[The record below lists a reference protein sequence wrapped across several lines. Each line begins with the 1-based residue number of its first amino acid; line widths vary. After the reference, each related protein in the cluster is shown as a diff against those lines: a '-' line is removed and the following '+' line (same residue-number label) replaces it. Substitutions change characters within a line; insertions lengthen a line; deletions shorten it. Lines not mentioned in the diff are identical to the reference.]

1 MLTENRTL
9 LENVNAVTT
18 SAQYSDKKKG
28 AGYHLNN
35 DGVHTVSIVV
45 NAFLGD
51 ITIQGTL
58 EQYPSTDDTDW
69 VNVTT
74 FAGDSTLYNQPNN
87 DDSVDYDFS
96 NTFTGKFVWI
106 RAKYEL
112 QNGTIRE
119 IRYNY

>member
-1 MLTENRTL
+1 MLIENRTL
-9 LENVNAVTT
+9 LENISAVTT
-18 SAQYSDKKKG
+18 TAQYSDKKKG

-35 DGVHTVSIVV
+35 DGVHTVSMIV

-58 EQYPSTDDTDW
+58 SQYPSDNDDDW
-69 VNVTT
+69 VDVLT

-87 DDSVDYDFS
+87 DDSIDYDLS
-96 NTFTGKFVWI
+96 DTFTGKFIWI
-106 RAKYEL
+106 RAKYEVE
-112 QNGTIRE
+112 NGTIRE

>member
-1 MLTENRTL
+1 MLIENRTL
-9 LENVNAVTT
+9 LENISAVTT
-18 SAQYSDKKKG
+18 TAQYSDKNKG

-35 DGVHTVSIVV
+35 DGVHTVSMIV

-58 EQYPSTDDTDW
+58 SQYPSDNDDDW
-69 VNVTT
+69 VDVLT

-87 DDSVDYDFS
+87 DDSIDYDLS
-96 NTFTGKFVWI
+96 DTFTGKFIWI

-112 QNGTIRE
+112 ENGTIRE